1 MELIAETLQEERL
14 GRLILLT
21 SGISASQ
28 SMSLGVTLKSDG
40 ACMRKGKRAALKR
53 GEAW

>member
-1 MELIAETLQEERL
+1 MELIAEILQEERL
-14 GRLILLT
+14 GRLISLT

-40 ACMRKGKRAALKR
+40 VCVRKGKRATLKR